1 MSKIIKES
9 GYRELSHIVQ
19 TDDGKMYLVD
29 SNYTE
34 DCGYET
40 MAFKWDD
47 KKDAVVNYLD
57 VYVEHYRTWY
67 DMEHGHEWVC
77 SHLEEVL

>member
-1 MSKIIKES
+1 MSKIVKES
-9 GYRELSHIVQ
+9 GYRELSHVVQ

-29 SNYTE
+29 SNDTV

-40 MAFKWDD
+40 MAFKWND
-47 KKDAVVNYLD
+47 KKDKVVNYRE
-57 VYVEHYRTWY
+57 VYVEYYDSWE
-67 DMEHGHEWVC
+67 DMECKHKWLC